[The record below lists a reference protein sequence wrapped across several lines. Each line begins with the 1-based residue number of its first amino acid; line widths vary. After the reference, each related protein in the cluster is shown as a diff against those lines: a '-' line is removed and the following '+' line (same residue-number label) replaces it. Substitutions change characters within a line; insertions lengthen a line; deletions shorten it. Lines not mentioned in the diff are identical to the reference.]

1 MFGLVHG
8 VVVLVCIPIVA
19 VIVGLVLWRWNC
31 YRKNRQSVGGRTE
44 NTRPEGLQ
52 AGIAKLHHHQPA
64 GLESK
69 RPTGNNYYRR
79 GVSGKPL
86 FSWANHPTSITDA
99 VENGWSRFA
108 FTSFMSSP
116 STKSRLLGL
125 CAVGDQRI
133 RETEPEI
140 SWEVCQGSADFMQKI
155 RLNSGLK
162 KVLNLGSSN
171 STAAASV
178 IRTALPLPGPALGN
192 NSFPQETY
200 FEITILYSRGDE
212 LSESNGKVKEG
223 EKTKLIQETKEEN
236 PGSDSLV
243 HVTSSQR
250 ISRIEELKLSVKED
264 HHNHGKGEAI
274 LLSVGLTVG
283 GSLPLKLP
291 GSYPGSIGFGSNG
304 SVHLDGIKLVF
315 ESEKATW
322 GRIDKVIGCGF
333 DPRQKKVYFTVES
346 ELVHV
351 IHCKSEEFST
361 PLYPTLAANTDM
373 TVLVNLGQSVFK
385 YAPANA
391 QRTPNPCFVG
401 PLVRSSAAAFYED
414 SMELFS
420 MERIDSQWLN
430 RCTTKGSQNPSAAN
444 HELEFDEESEADLFE
459 IVLESCG
466 RSPHVVS

>member
-1 MFGLVHG
+1 MFGLVG

-19 VIVGLVLWRWNC
+19 VIVGLVSWRWNC
-31 YRKNRQSVGGRTE
+31 YRKNRQSVRGRTE

-69 RPTGNNYYRR
+69 RPTGNSYYRR

-162 KVLNLGSSN
+162 KVLNLGGSN

-200 FEITILYSRGDE
+200 FEITILYSCGDE

-283 GSLPLKLP
+283 GSLPHKLP

-304 SVHLDGIKLVF
+304 SVHLDGNLNF
-315 ESEKATW
+315 
-322 GRIDKVIGCGF
+322 
-333 DPRQKKVYFTVES
+333 PYF
-346 ELVHV
+346 LH
-351 IHCKSEEFST
+351 
-361 PLYPTLAANTDM
+361 
-373 TVLVNLGQSVFK
+373 
-385 YAPANA
+385 
-391 QRTPNPCFVG
+391 
-401 PLVRSSAAAFYED
+401 
-414 SMELFS
+414 
-420 MERIDSQWLN
+420 
-430 RCTTKGSQNPSAAN
+430 
-444 HELEFDEESEADLFE
+444 
-459 IVLESCG
+459 
-466 RSPHVVS
+466 